1 MKSFHRSWQGSF
13 VVCSPQ
19 DEISSDAEIYPKK
32 TPWVASGA
40 AMSRAPAIACQ
51 LSTPA
56 RDFARQASIPVQ
68 ALSTFFIVRVCAH
81 HIFTLASL

>member
-1 MKSFHRSWQGSF
+1 
-13 VVCSPQ
+13 
-19 DEISSDAEIYPKK
+19 
-32 TPWVASGA
+32 
-40 AMSRAPAIACQ
+40 MSRAPAIACQ

-81 HIFTLASL
+81 HIFTLASVCAGLPYFFGSHVDGNALTEGFTASKHPWTKLLNPTP